1 MYVCMS
7 QAAKRIVCMSQVGKH
22 SINEKPHDSESGP
35 KYNFLT
41 ENKVFCFNKS
51 RPTFFEKMARIS

>member
-7 QAAKRIVCMSQVGKH
+7 QAAKRIVCMFQVGKH

-41 ENKVFCFNKS
+41 ENKVFCVNKL
-51 RPTFFEKMARIS
+51 AAHIL